1 MRIAAQ
7 SMIEPAAT
15 HAPKQNSRSCHHS
28 HHRTQDLPRRSLQLV
43 RSLAPKCSFWSA
55 TTCRSFGFYRW
66 GRRRDLSPDQGKCRR
81 ARTDHASGVSR
92 RGVVGNTLR
101 YERNAEFDITP
112 VVSRAPGR
120 EGSNGIDV
128 ALKDEGP
135 KKIQSSDNSEHS
147 IRSIGSFC
155 GNRSGTKHVDGRGLL
170 PSQ

>member
-1 MRIAAQ
+1 MLRLVGALDFTGGVGRETYRQ
-7 SMIEPAAT
+7 S
-15 HAPKQNSRSCHHS
+15 QS
-28 HHRTQDLPRRSLQLV
+28 
-43 RSLAPKCSFWSA
+43 
-55 TTCRSFGFYRW
+55 
-66 GRRRDLSPDQGKCRR
+66 KCRR

-92 RGVVGNTLR
+92 RGVVGNTLG

-128 ALKDEGP
+128 ALKDESP

-155 GNRSGTKHVDGRGLL
+155 GNRSGTEHVDGCGLL
-170 PSQ
+170 ASQ